1 MKIILS
7 GEFNGRFCKTPE
19 YPNGIY
25 AYFMPTNSAGNST
38 YPYLIGPSYYG
49 VLDTTNVGPN
59 SGKITITET
68 VTTYFQSSS
77 SITTITTKTST
88 TTSIP
93 SGKISLKSFVFVY

>member
-1 MKIILS
+1 
-7 GEFNGRFCKTPE
+7 
-19 YPNGIY
+19 
-25 AYFMPTNSAGNST
+25 MPTNSTGSST

-68 VTTYFQSSS
+68 VTTYFQSFNSA
-77 SITTITTKTST
+77 TTITTKTST

-93 SGKISLKSFVFVY
+93 AGKISLKFSYFVYH